1 MQTTLQSKPIRVL
14 VVDDNQAIHNDLRRI
29 LCPVLYGSGEMNR
42 IEETLFGSAPR
53 VQDHLEIRVSLASN
67 GSEAIASVAESVAQR
82 DRFSVVFMDVRM
94 GQGMD
99 GIATTE
105 RLWEIDHDLQVV
117 LCSAYLDYTW
127 FELQQR
133 LGRRDNLLFLKKPF
147 ENLEAHQM
155 TYALA
160 EKWRLVQAS
169 RCLLNN

>member
-1 MQTTLQSKPIRVL
+1 MQTTLEVRSIRVL
-14 VVDDNQAIHNDLRRI
+14 VVDDNQAIHDDLRRI
-29 LCPVLYGSGEMNR
+29 LCPVIYASGDLNR
-42 IEETLFGSAPR
+42 IEEALFGSAPR
-53 VQDHLEIRVSLASN
+53 ILDQPNIRVSVASN
-67 GSEAIASVAESVAQR
+67 GSEATEMVSQSVGQQ

-94 GQGMD
+94 GQGLD

-105 RLWEIDHDLQVV
+105 RLWEIDRDLQVV

-147 ENLEAHQM
+147 ENLEASQI

-160 EKWRLVQAS
+160 EKWRMTQAA
-169 RCLLNN
+169 RFLLNN